1 MFANL
6 REIIIKHIGLVIV
19 SIVFIIAVYLVYTQ
33 VILKTGGFTEG
44 VSELTTTLDKN
55 SVKMYDNK
63 VITGSQALSLVTK
76 YYDSSDMMI
85 LLLNNSSDY
94 NNMAYRFWVTGKSG
108 QYGQNTNYSSKII
121 SSSYTSVKELYIKE
135 GSIKKL
141 LDKESLDSY
150 KDKNSKNYIALSGKY
165 KSVLMECNDV
175 VIGIALLAI

>member
-6 REIIIKHIGLVIV
+6 REIIIKHIGIVIV

-33 VILKTGGFTEG
+33 VIVKTGSFTVG
-44 VSELTTTLDKN
+44 VSDLTTTLDKN
-55 SVKMYDNK
+55 SMKMYDNK
-63 VITGSQALSLVTK
+63 VITGSQALSLITK
-76 YYDSSDMMI
+76 YYDSSDMI
-85 LLLNNSSDY
+85 FLLLNNSLDY

-108 QYGQNTNYSSKII
+108 QYGQNKNYSSKII
-121 SSSYTSVKELYIKE
+121 SNSYTDVTKLYIKE

-141 LDKESLDSY
+141 SDKESLDSY
-150 KDKNSKNYIALSGKY
+150 KDKDSKNYISLSKKY